1 VPDQRFVKDQ
11 VR

>member
-1 VPDQRFVKDQ
+1 VPDQRFVKNQ